1 MRSNKSEL
9 KDLADQYYGRFRAE
23 FRSELA
29 GLRAD
34 LLKWMFIF
42 WAGNVLATA
51 GLLFTVLRSGK
62 P

>member
-1 MRSNKSEL
+1 M
-9 KDLADQYYGRFRAE
+9 AE

-34 LLKWMFIF
+34 LLKWMFIY
-42 WAGNVLATA
+42 WAGSALAMVGIILTVFRTA
-51 GLLFTVLRSGK
+51 T